1 VLDKAAANPALPN
14 LRKLDPP
21 RDPDADS
28 DIDPDEQADDDTEAA
43 SKHLVSTLTD
53 LIVEGGGA
61 PDRQSALHHLLF
73 HPRGAELVR
82 RLSKRQKKELTTM
95 TATREQNLQ
104 QLAKDFG
111 PIKLA
116 KHLIENGP
124 SGLSEHEFTAMVDAY
139 AKSKGTTFVKMF
151 CAMDDDGLAIRKA
164 TQVLKGFGTGPTRA
178 AVAGG
183 TAYDALLVKADELRR
198 REPGLTKE
206 QSFAKAYQQNPELA
220 ARERSENRPSAA

>member
-1 VLDKAAANPALPN
+1 
-14 LRKLDPP
+14 
-21 RDPDADS
+21 
-28 DIDPDEQADDDTEAA
+28 
-43 SKHLVSTLTD
+43 
-53 LIVEGGGA
+53 
-61 PDRQSALHHLLF
+61 
-73 HPRGAELVR
+73 
-82 RLSKRQKKELTTM
+82 M